1 MAKHAA
7 WQLGKANKKERER
20 LQSLHVSAGVLCVCV
35 RACVR
40 YYVFMITKEE
50 AFAIAM
56 SYLATLLKHVFQQ

>member
-20 LQSLHVSAGVLCVCV
+20 LQSLHVSAGVVCV

-40 YYVFMITKEE
+40 YYVFMTTKEE